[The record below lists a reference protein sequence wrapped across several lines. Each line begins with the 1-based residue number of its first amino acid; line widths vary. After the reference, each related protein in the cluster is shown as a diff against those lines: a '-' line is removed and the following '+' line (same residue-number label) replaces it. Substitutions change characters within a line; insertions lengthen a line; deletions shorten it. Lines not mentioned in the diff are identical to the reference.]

1 VPGRRSAHS
10 SQHDA
15 FGRAVRETR
24 ARRGLSQEA
33 LGYAARLH
41 RNYVGAIERGEINPT
56 FRVILKLAKGLRVEV
71 SELVRLAEQRHREP
85 QVPITR
91 PDTRRD
97 PRR

>member
-1 VPGRRSAHS
+1 MHDKPGPHS
-10 SQHDA
+10 TQHDA

-33 LGYAARLH
+33 LGHAARLH

-56 FRVILKLAKGLRVEV
+56 FRVILKLAAGLRVEV
-71 SELVRLAEQRHREP
+71 SELVRLTELRYREP
-85 QVPITR
+85 PVPIIR
-91 PDTRRD
+91 PDTQRD